1 MATVGELWSMMS
13 TFFKKI
19 QLLVSHVELEWNLVG
34 IILFKG
40 FAVHLE
46 E

>member
-1 MATVGELWSMMS
+1 VKHEVNLFQKNW
-13 TFFKKI
+13 
-19 QLLVSHVELEWNLVG
+19 LLLSHVELEWNLVG